1 MRVLSQNG
9 LQTSIGMSLSG
20 GIGGEQRIATL
31 LTKLEEKGIK
41 INDLAARIKSPILFV
56 PPHGGNPAY
65 GFEATFKLRHYHIY
79 VLHYPAFWLNLR
91 FVRVIAVDV
100 NFVFAI

>member
-41 INDLAARIKSPILFV
+41 INDLAACIKSPILFV
-56 PPHGGNPAY
+56 ACSTTDLASW
-65 GFEATFKLRHYHIY
+65 FRSSFFFIR
-79 VLHYPAFWLNLR
+79 
-91 FVRVIAVDV
+91 IA
-100 NFVFAI
+100 

>member
-41 INDLAARIKSPILFV
+41 INDLAACIKSPILFV

-65 GFEATFKLRHYHIY
+65 GFEATILADLFFSSIRPLSGRFFSFQALFSAQLRPLP
-79 VLHYPAFWLNLR
+79 VQR
-91 FVRVIAVDV
+91 
-100 NFVFAI
+100 